1 VAESYRAPACAD
13 QRFQLDA
20 AVALR
25 PSPQGLSPMNE
36 LAMNLA
42 TGRVDDRYFKVFIIA
57 QALVEKMLC
66 KLFAMMD
73 RFGVGFE
80 VDSDPV
86 PERNSIF
93 HIEKEFLHLP
103 HLKLLQRWN

>member
-1 VAESYRAPACAD
+1 
-13 QRFQLDA
+13 
-20 AVALR
+20 
-25 PSPQGLSPMNE
+25 MNE

>member
-1 VAESYRAPACAD
+1 MRA
-13 QRFQLDA
+13 
-20 AVALR
+20 VIV
-25 PSPQGLSPMNE
+25 NE
-36 LAMNLA
+36 LAMNFA
-42 TGRVDDRYFKVFIIA
+42 TGRVDDGYFKVLVIA

-73 RFGVGFE
+73 RFGVGLK

-86 PERNSIF
+86 PERDAVF

-103 HLKLLQRWN
+103 HLKLLLQSSTRDDLSEKACRDSAP